1 MLHYIRNDSCR
12 FRTFVA
18 NRLRLI
24 HSLSSP
30 EQWRHVPSQLNP
42 ADIAALWFDRPQFL
56 RESEINWLRQP
67 DLRQPLAT
75 DDPEV
80 KKKTTICAAVES
92 SPVNY
97 LHGLLLRCSAYK
109 AIQRCTAWLLR
120 FKQYWRWNYSSNK
133 MPPRKSLLTADDL
146 QDATLAIVQLV
157 QWEAFAEAMSEL
169 PSVTNCTDIDKMLSE
184 EKLRS
189 VPNLQQFKHLS
200 PFVLNGIMRMDGRL
214 QNSNL
219 PVESKHPM
227 IMPTKHP
234 VTDMLIR
241 LYHEREKVTVGRHM
255 C

>member
-1 MLHYIRNDSCR
+1 MPH
-12 FRTFVA
+12 
-18 NRLRLI
+18 
-24 HSLSSP
+24 
-30 EQWRHVPSQLNP
+30 
-42 ADIAALWFDRPQFL
+42 WFEGPQFL
-56 RESEINWLRQP
+56 RESEINWRQQP

-75 DDPEV
+75 NDPEV

-133 MPPRKSLLTADDL
+133 MPPRKGLLTADDL

-189 VPNLQQFKHLS
+189 VPNLQQFNHLS

-219 PVESKHPM
+219 PFKSKHPM
-227 IMPTKHP
+227 ILPTKHP

-241 LYHEREKVTVGRHM
+241 LYQGSPNYGPRAKSGPRSHFIRPA
-255 C
+255 